1 MDMDNNQAMREFLR
15 EKVNK
20 DIVLKYLFIKEM
32 EKDFDDEYIDR
43 MYRIDTTRIRKMY
56 EDIEGKD
63 RDKIEKDI
71 LSQIKTGEIDLNRE
85 AVNWHREG
93 LKRAHIKE
101 TNKINSNSNKGKREE
116 R

>member
-1 MDMDNNQAMREFLR
+1 MDNDQAMREFLR

-20 DIVLKYLFIKEM
+20 DIVLKYLFIKQM
-32 EKDFDDEYIDR
+32 EKDFDDEYLDR

-56 EDIEGKD
+56 DDIEGKD

-71 LSQIKTGEIDLNRE
+71 VGQIKSGEINLSKE

-93 LKRAHIKE
+93 LKKAYIKE
-101 TNKINSNSNKGKREE
+101 INTISSNKGKREE